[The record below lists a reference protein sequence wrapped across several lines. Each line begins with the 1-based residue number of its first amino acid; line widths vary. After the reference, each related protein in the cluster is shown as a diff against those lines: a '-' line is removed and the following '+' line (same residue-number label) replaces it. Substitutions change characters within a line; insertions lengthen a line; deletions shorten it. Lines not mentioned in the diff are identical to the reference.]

1 MVRYTIK
8 KTLLAEVN
16 VQRLD
21 IVFRTGISRCL
32 IDMSLHICRNS
43 IHAIGHNTLWGAMV
57 YSFPI
62 GVFTPLL

>member
-32 IDMSLHICRNS
+32 IDMSLHIVEIAFN
-43 IHAIGHNTLWGAMV
+43 AIGHNTLWGAMV

>member
-32 IDMSLHICRNS
+32 ICPCTFVEIAFN
-43 IHAIGHNTLWGAMV
+43 AIGHNTLWGAMV